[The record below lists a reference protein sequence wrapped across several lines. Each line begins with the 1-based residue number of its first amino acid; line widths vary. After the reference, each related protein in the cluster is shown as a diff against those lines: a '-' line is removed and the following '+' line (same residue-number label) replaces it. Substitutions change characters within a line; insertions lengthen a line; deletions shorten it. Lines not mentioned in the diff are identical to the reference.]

1 MELLIALLV
10 IAVLSATV
18 LLVRPALR
26 ARRRERLRSA
36 PFPTEWERILIE
48 RLCLYPRIPDR
59 IRQELRGHILIF
71 LAEKRF
77 FGCGG
82 LEITDAMRVLI
93 AAQACLL
100 ILNRKTDYYRKLRSI
115 LVYPSAF
122 LVNRELVDEAG
133 VHTSWREPRI
143 GESWE
148 VGRVIISWDAV
159 EPDERDRDRGENVV
173 LHEFAHQLDE
183 EDGIADGTPVLG
195 ARALYEVWAQ
205 VLGAEYRALREKVT
219 RGEATLID
227 PYGAEDAGEFFASA
241 TECFFERP
249 GPLCKQHPTLYATLR
264 DYYRVDPAVWHHD
277 DTNESGSRTATI

>member
-1 MELLIALLV
+1 MEPLIALLLV
-10 IAVLSATV
+10 AVLSVPV
-18 LLVRPALR
+18 LLVRPVLR

-36 PFPTEWERILIE
+36 PFPEEWERILIA
-48 RLCLYPRIPDR
+48 RLRLYPHIPDR
-59 IRQELRGHILIF
+59 IRKELRGHILIF

-100 ILNRKTDYYRKLRSI
+100 ILNRQTDYYRKLRSI

-122 LVNRELVDEAG
+122 IVNREIVDEAG
-133 VHTSWREPRI
+133 VLTSWREPRI

-148 VGRVIISWDAV
+148 VGRVIISWDEV
-159 EPDERDRDRGENVV
+159 EPGARDCHRGGNVV

-183 EDGIADGTPVLG
+183 EDGITDGTPVLDSG
-195 ARALYEVWAQ
+195 ARYEVWAQ
-205 VLGAEYRALREKVT
+205 VLGAEYRALRESVT
-219 RGEATLID
+219 RGQATLID

-241 TECFFERP
+241 TECFFAQP
-249 GPLCKQHPTLYATLR
+249 GALCEQHPTLYATLR
-264 DYYRVDPAVWHHD
+264 DYYRVDPALWHPD
-277 DTNESGSRTATI
+277 GTD

>member
-1 MELLIALLV
+1 MEPLTALLIIAVPSAAVLV
-10 IAVLSATV
+10 I
-18 LLVRPALR
+18 RPWLR
-26 ARRRERLRSA
+26 SRRREQLRKT
-36 PFPTEWERILIE
+36 PFPMEWERILNE
-48 RLCLYPRIPDR
+48 RLRLYRRIPER
-59 IRQELRGHILIF
+59 LKRELRKHILIF

-122 LVNRELVDEAG
+122 IVNREIVDEAG

-148 VGRVIISWDAV
+148 VGRVIISWDEV
-159 EPDERDRDRGENVV
+159 EPDEWDRERGENVV

-183 EDGIADGTPVLG
+183 EDGIANGTPVLG
-195 ARALYEVWAQ
+195 AGVRYDVWAQ

-249 GPLCKQHPTLYATLR
+249 GPLCEQHPTLYATLR

-277 DTNESGSRTATI
+277 GTNESGSRIETT